1 MSTYSTGRS
10 TQAPFHPDATDAHCS
25 MYMDLTLCQRTATPQ
40 IENVVEATAGG
51 SGLPPGRT
59 RAAPNVQHWAEPV
72 ALLSAMTTE
81 QDGPMGY

>member
-1 MSTYSTGRS
+1 
-10 TQAPFHPDATDAHCS
+10 

-40 IENVVEATAGG
+40 RENVVKATAGG
-51 SGLPPGRT
+51 PGLPPGRT

-81 QDGPMGY
+81 

>member
-1 MSTYSTGRS
+1 
-10 TQAPFHPDATDAHCS
+10 

-40 IENVVEATAGG
+40 VENVVEATAGG
-51 SGLPPGRT
+51 SGLPSCRT

-72 ALLSAMTTE
+72 ALLSAMTIE